1 MNLEINE
8 ATLKPVAE
16 KLVARL
22 NQLGVLTKAGQP
34 LVVDLGYEAVAAM
47 LGKRNQHALRAALA
61 QEGKCACCA
70 APADRPNDTMIGV
83 LTLLGYSVAL
93 SDFKRPFWQHG
104 DDASEDFSSEAEAWQ
119 AALADARARGRFTDG
134 SAAQTDSQSEM
145 AQTIAELETRWGDE
159 HGWYGREEW
168 QTDVAAGSTR
178 LGYWEWVAHSIEGNG
193 GEEEHCDECG
203 APLDGEGWDG
213 KCGNCADQACVVD
226 GHCTECGEYERECT
240 CEDLSAET
248 QPGIGAANAASYEID
263 ANAAQQAYETFDF
276 QGVLGESA
284 VVATRNGW
292 ECCTRVSHQTGQ
304 QLTRQ
309 FSCTVF
315 VEDGNKPDEPTR
327 KVGFSVDVV
336 DGVAKH
342 PRLVA

>member
-16 KLVARL
+16 NLIARL
-22 NQLGVLTKAGQP
+22 TQLGVLTKAGQP

-47 LGKRNQHALRAALA
+47 LGKRNQHALRASLVK
-61 QEGKCACCA
+61 EGKCACCA
-70 APADRPNDTMIGV
+70 VPAEKLDDTMRGI
-83 LTLLGYSVAL
+83 LTRLGYSVAL

-104 DDASEDFSSEAEAWQ
+104 DDVSEDFASEAEAWQ
-119 AALADARARGRFTDG
+119 AALADARARGRYADG
-134 SAAQTDSQSEM
+134 SGAQPDPQAGM
-145 AQTIAELETRWGDE
+145 AQTIAELENRWGDE

-213 KCGNCADQACVVD
+213 KCGNCADRNCVD
-226 GHCTECGEYERECT
+226 NHCTECGEYT
-240 CEDLSAET
+240 CECSCDEPSAAD
-248 QPGIGAANAASYEID
+248 QSSVGAANAASEAID
-263 ANAAQQAYETFDF
+263 ASAAERAYETFHF
-276 QGVLGESA
+276 QGELGDNIA
-284 VVATRNGW
+284 VAASNSW
-292 ECCTRVSHQTGQ
+292 ECCSDVVEGKVVKRSYS
-304 QLTRQ
+304 R
-309 FSCTVF
+309 TVF
-315 VEDGNKPDEPTR
+315 IEDSNKPDEATR
-327 KVGFSVDVV
+327 KIRFIVEVI

>member
-22 NQLGVLTKAGQP
+22 NQLGVLTKTGQP
-34 LVVDLGYEAVAAM
+34 LMVDLGYEAVAAM

-61 QEGKCACCA
+61 KEGKCACCA
-70 APADRPNDTMIGV
+70 VPAEKLDDTMISI
-83 LTLLGYSVAL
+83 LTRLGYSVAL

-104 DDASEDFSSEAEAWQ
+104 DDASEDFASEAEAWQ
-119 AALADARARGRFTDG
+119 AALADARARGRFADG
-134 SAAQTDSQSEM
+134 SGAQPDPQAEM
-145 AQTIAELETRWGDE
+145 AQTIAELENRWGDE

-178 LGYWEWVAHSIEGNG
+178 LGYWEWVAHSLEGNG
-193 GEEEHCDECG
+193 GEEEHCYECG

-213 KCGNCADQACVVD
+213 KCGNCADHACVVD
-226 GHCTECGEYERECT
+226 SHCTECGEYERECT
-240 CEDLSAET
+240 CDAEAGTPDRPVGDL
-248 QPGIGAANAASYEID
+248 
-263 ANAAQQAYETFDF
+263 AQEAFEAFDF
-276 QGVLGESA
+276 QALLGSHY
-284 VVATRNGW
+284 VVASRNGW
-292 ECCTRVSHQTGQ
+292 EYTTGQ
-304 QLTRQ
+304 PEVV
-309 FSCTVF
+309 CTVF
-315 VEDGNKPDEPTR
+315 LEDTSAPEEPTR
-327 KVGFSVDVV
+327 KVRFAVDIV